1 MEYYLEVQNQKINK
15 KFYKKFENLQ
25 KDYNGIK
32 EVHIIMR
39 DVSEIP
45 SMTFD
50 EAEKK
55 LEDKGFHL
63 NTLAKLLNIT
73 SAAIYYQK
81 KYRKQLNIKEILVL
95 NDFLKN
101 L

>member
-1 MEYYLEVQNQKINK
+1 MEYYLEVENQKINK
-15 KFYKKFENLQ
+15 KFYKNFENLQ

-50 EAEKK
+50 EAEKNYRIR
-55 LEDKGFHL
+55 D
-63 NTLAKLLNIT
+63 
-73 SAAIYYQK
+73 SA
-81 KYRKQLNIKEILVL
+81 
-95 NDFLKN
+95 
-101 L
+101 

>member
-1 MEYYLEVQNQKINK
+1 MIILSNDYLLMIV
-15 KFYKKFENLQ
+15 
-25 KDYNGIK
+25 
-32 EVHIIMR
+32 
-39 DVSEIP
+39 
-45 SMTFD
+45 TFD

-55 LEDKGFHL
+55 LEDQGCHL

-81 KYRKQLNIKEILVL
+81 KYRKQLKVIEILVL

>member
-1 MEYYLEVQNQKINK
+1 MEYYLEVENQKINK
-15 KFYKKFENLQ
+15 KFYKNFENLQ

-55 LEDKGFHL
+55 LQDKGFRL

-73 SAAIYYQK
+73 NAAIYYQK
-81 KYRKQLNIKEILVL
+81 KYRKQLKVIEILVL